1 MKISQP
7 NILIV
12 DDEPRN
18 LRILEGILAP
28 MEYNLKKAAN
38 GIEALKLLEKELPD
52 IILLDVMMPGMSG
65 FEVCRTLKSQPETQL
80 IPIVLVTSLSDKDSK
95 ITGIDCGADDFIT
108 KPVDPIELRA
118 RVKSLLRIKVL
129 YDNLDEKNVELHK
142 AMHQLKD
149 TQQKLIIHEKMASL
163 GNLVAGVAHEINTP
177 LGALI
182 SNNDTFIRSVNKMKT
197 LLYDGVGPEDAPKDL
212 AIVKL
217 FRSIENLN
225 KVSKTASDRI
235 VKIVSSLRSFA
246 RLDKA
251 DKDTMDIHE
260 GIESTLTLVHHEL
273 KGRIDVHKE
282 FGDLPPIH
290 CYPNQLNQV
299 FMNILVNAGH
309 AIKKKGDIYIK
320 TYTKNNNAI
329 IEISDTGIGIP
340 KENLNRIF
348 DPGFTTKSK
357 GIGTGLGLSIV
368 YQIIEDHNGSI
379 EVESEFGKGTLF
391 RIILPV

>member
-1 MKISQP
+1 MKNSQT

-28 MEYNLKKAAN
+28 LEYNLEKAEN
-38 GIEALKLLEKELPD
+38 GIDALSQVEKELPD

-65 FEVCRTLKSQPETQL
+65 FEVCRTLKSQPYTQL

-108 KPVDPIELRA
+108 KPVNSIELRA
-118 RVKSLLRIKVL
+118 RVKSLLRIKSL
-129 YDNLDEKNVELHK
+129 YDELMEKNVELQNT
-142 AMHQLKD
+142 MHQLEVAQK
-149 TQQKLIIHEKMASL
+149 KLILHEKMASL

-177 LGALI
+177 LGAMI
-182 SNNDTFIRSVNKMKT
+182 SNNDTFIRSVNKIKDVLSDSPSLVDALKDPT
-197 LLYDGVGPEDAPKDL
+197 LA
-212 AIVKL
+212 KL
-217 FRSIENLN
+217 FTGIENLST
-225 KVSKTASDRI
+225 VSKTASDRI
-235 VKIVSSLRSFA
+235 VKIVNSLRSFA
-246 RLDKA
+246 RLDQA
-251 DKDTMDIHE
+251 EKDTVDIHE

-273 KGRIDVHKE
+273 KGRIEVHKD
-282 FGDLPPIH
+282 FGDLPLIS
-290 CYPNQLNQV
+290 CYPNRINQV

-309 AIKKKGDIYIK
+309 SIPEKGDIYIK
-320 TYTKNNNAI
+320 TFTKDDKAV
-329 IEISDTGIGIP
+329 IEISDTGNGIS

-379 EVESEFGKGTLF
+379 EVESEIGKGSMF
-391 RIILPV
+391 RIILPI

>member
-1 MKISQP
+1 MKKSQP

-18 LRILEGILAP
+18 VRILEGILAP
-28 MEYNLKKAAN
+28 MKYNLKKAAN
-38 GIEALKLLEKELPD
+38 GIEALKQIEKELPD
-52 IILLDVMMPGMSG
+52 IILLDVMMPGISG

-95 ITGIDCGADDFIT
+95 ITGIDSSADDFIT

-118 RVKSLLRIKVL
+118 RVKSLLRIKFL
-129 YDNLDEKNVELHK
+129 YDKLEEKNVELQK
-142 AMHQLKD
+142 AMHQLEV
-149 TQQKLIIHEKMASL
+149 TQQKLIIQEKMASL

-182 SNNDTFIRSVNKMKT
+182 SNNDIFIRSVKKMKI
-197 LLYDGVGPEDAPKDL
+197 LLTDLVTPADTPKDPAL
-212 AIVKL
+212 AKL
-217 FRSIENLN
+217 FASIENLN
-225 KVSKTASDRI
+225 KVSKTASERI
-235 VKIVSSLRSFA
+235 IKIVNSLRTFA
-246 RLDKA
+246 RLDQA
-251 DKDTMDIHE
+251 EMDTVDIHE
-260 GIESTLTLVHHEL
+260 GIESTLTLVYHEL
-273 KGRIDVHKE
+273 KMRIEVHKD
-282 FGDLPPIH
+282 FGDLPPIS

-299 FMNILVNAGH
+299 FMNILVNASH

-320 TYTKNNNAI
+320 TYTKDKKAV
-329 IEISDTGIGIP
+329 IEIKDTGKGIP

-379 EVESEFGKGTLF
+379 EVESEIGKGTMF
-391 RIILPV
+391 RIILPI

>member
-1 MKISQP
+1 MKKSQP

-18 LRILEGILAP
+18 VRILEGILAP
-28 MEYNLKKAAN
+28 MKYNLKKAAN
-38 GIEALKLLEKELPD
+38 GIEALEQIEKELPD

-95 ITGIDCGADDFIT
+95 ITGIDCSADDFIT

-118 RVKSLLRIKVL
+118 RVKSLLRIKFL
-129 YDNLDEKNVELHK
+129 YDKLKEKNVELQK
-142 AMHQLKD
+142 AMHQLEV
-149 TQQKLIIHEKMASL
+149 TQQKLIIQEKMASL

-182 SNNDTFIRSVNKMKT
+182 SNNDIFIRSVKKMKI
-197 LLYDGVGPEDAPKDL
+197 LLTDLVSPADAPKDPIL
-212 AIVKL
+212 AKL
-217 FRSIENLN
+217 FASIENLN
-225 KVSKTASDRI
+225 KVSKTASERI
-235 VKIVSSLRSFA
+235 IKIVNSLRTFA
-246 RLDKA
+246 RLDQA
-251 DKDTMDIHE
+251 EMDTVDIHE
-260 GIESTLTLVHHEL
+260 GIESTLTLVYHEL
-273 KGRIDVHKE
+273 KMRIEVHKD
-282 FGDLPPIH
+282 FGDLPPIS

-299 FMNILVNAGH
+299 FINILVNASQS
-309 AIKKKGDIYIK
+309 IEDKGDIYIK
-320 TYTKNNNAI
+320 TYTKDKKAV
-329 IEISDTGIGIP
+329 IEIKDTGKGIP

-348 DPGFTTKSK
+348 DPGFTSKSK

-379 EVESEFGKGTLF
+379 EVESEIGKGTMF
-391 RIILPV
+391 RIILPI

>member
-1 MKISQP
+1 MKKSQP

-18 LRILEGILAP
+18 VRILEGILAP
-28 MEYNLKKAAN
+28 MKYNLKKATN
-38 GIEALKLLEKELPD
+38 GIEALEQIEKELPD

-65 FEVCRTLKSQPETQL
+65 FEVCCTVKSQPETQL

-95 ITGIDCGADDFIT
+95 ITGIDSGADDFIT

-118 RVKSLLRIKVL
+118 RVKSLLRIKFL
-129 YDNLDEKNVELHK
+129 NDELKGKNVELQK
-142 AMHQLKD
+142 AMRQLEV
-149 TQQKLIIHEKMASL
+149 TQQKLIIQEKMASL

-182 SNNDTFIRSVNKMKT
+182 SNNDIFIRLVKKMKI
-197 LLYDGVGPEDAPKDL
+197 LLTDLVSPVDTPKDPAL
-212 AIVKL
+212 AKL
-217 FRSIENLN
+217 FEGIEKLN
-225 KVSKTASDRI
+225 EVSNTASDRI
-235 VKIVSSLRSFA
+235 RNIVNSLRTFA
-246 RLDKA
+246 RLDQA
-251 DKDTMDIHE
+251 DMDTVDIHE

-273 KGRIDVHKE
+273 KTRIEVHKD
-282 FGDLPPIH
+282 FGDLPPIS

-299 FMNILVNAGH
+299 FMNILINASH

-320 TYTKNNNAI
+320 TYTKDKKAV
-329 IEISDTGIGIP
+329 IEIKDTGKGIP

-379 EVESEFGKGTLF
+379 EVESEIGKGTMF
-391 RIILPV
+391 RIILPI